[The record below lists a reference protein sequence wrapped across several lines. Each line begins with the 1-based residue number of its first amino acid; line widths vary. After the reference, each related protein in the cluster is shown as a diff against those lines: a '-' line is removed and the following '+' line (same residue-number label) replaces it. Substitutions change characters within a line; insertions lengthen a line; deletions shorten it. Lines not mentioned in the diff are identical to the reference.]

1 MSTTHDH
8 CDGAA
13 CEDTA
18 AVADT
23 VAPAPHGGV
32 AFRIHGMDCAEEVAI
47 LKRALADHIPEDA
60 LRFDVLSGRM
70 TVPEGVASQIVIDA
84 VRATGMRAEPWQEE
98 RPDAAGRTG
107 LGLRDWLV
115 IVSIAGT
122 LGGFATHAAMEGAT
136 AAIGSEGAGL
146 AHAVP
151 WTAKAIYSLAVGAGL
166 WVVLPKAWYALR
178 SLRPDMNLLM
188 TVAVAGAIAIGEWFE
203 AATVSSFFALS
214 LALEAWSVGRAR
226 RAVEA
231 LMRLAPDTVRV
242 RGEGGEEREVDPA
255 TVAVGTTFTVLPGE
269 RIGLDGEVSTG
280 RTEVDQAP
288 ITGESVPVDKEPG
301 DAVFAGT
308 INGSGAIEV
317 VSTRP
322 AGETTL
328 ARIVRQVADSQAN
341 RSQSERFVERFARI
355 YTPAIFALAVL
366 VAVVPPLLFGAS
378 WSDWTYRALV
388 LLVIGCPCALVIST
402 PVAIVASLAASA
414 RHGVLLKGGRV
425 AELPAKLVAVALDK
439 TGTLTHGRPRVV
451 EVVPLAEHDE
461 RALMGRAL
469 ALEQRSTHP
478 LAAAIVRHAEELG
491 VEAAAAE
498 EVVAIHGKGVQGR
511 IGGRTFW
518 LGSHRWLEERG
529 QEEPEHHARLEA
541 MSAAGRSVVVVGNDD
556 HVCGLI
562 AVADEVREESAEA
575 IRQLHAA
582 GIRRVVMLTG
592 DNRATAEAVAAEVGV
607 DEVLAEL
614 LPEDKVAAIERL
626 ERELGPVAMIG
637 DGVNDAPALAR
648 ATLGVAMGAAGTDV
662 AIETADIALMSD
674 DLSKLAWL
682 VGHSRATMS
691 VIRANTVLALGIKV
705 VFVVLTFAG
714 LASLWGAVAADMG
727 ASLLVVANALR
738 LLRRR

>member
-1 MSTTHDH
+1 MSDQKDRCSSCEVDASTSSVAQT
-8 CDGAA
+8 DGG
-13 CEDTA
+13 TS
-18 AVADT
+18 
-23 VAPAPHGGV
+23 
-32 AFRIHGMDCAEEVAI
+32 FKIHGMDCAEEVAV
-47 LKRALADHIPEDA
+47 LKRALAGLVPEEA
-60 LRFDVLSGRM
+60 LTFDVLTGRM
-70 TVPEGVASQIVIDA
+70 TARVPVDCAAVMDA
-84 VRATGMRAEPWQEE
+84 VAATGMRAEPWTND
-98 RPDAAGRTG
+98 RAPDASKGRFGRREG
-107 LGLRDWLV
+107 LV
-115 IVSIAGT
+115 VVSIAAT
-122 LGGFATHAAMEGAT
+122 IGGFSIHAALEGAT

-151 WTAKAIYSLAVGAGL
+151 WVAQAVYLIAVAAGL

-178 SLRPDMNLLM
+178 SVRPDMNLLM
-188 TVAVAGAIAIGEWFE
+188 TIAVAGAIAIGEWFE
-203 AATVSSFFALS
+203 AATVSSLFALS

-242 RGEGGEEREVDPA
+242 RSEGGEEREVDPA
-255 TVAVGTTFTVLPGE
+255 EVAVGTVFTVLPGE
-269 RIGLDGEVSTG
+269 RIGLDGRVESG

-288 ITGESVPVDKEPG
+288 ITGESVPVEKEPG
-301 DAVFAGT
+301 DQVFAGT

-317 VSTRP
+317 ISTQA

-341 RSQSERFVERFARI
+341 RSASERFVERFARI
-355 YTPAIFALAVL
+355 YTPLIFASALL
-366 VAVVPPLLFGAS
+366 VALVPPLLFGGE

-425 AELPAKLVAVALDK
+425 AELPAKLAVVALDK
-439 TGTLTHGRPRVV
+439 TGTLTFGRPSVV
-451 EVVPLAEHDE
+451 DVVPLAEHDE
-461 RALMGRAL
+461 NALLGRAA
-469 ALEQRSTHP
+469 ALERMSTHP
-478 LAAAIVRHAEELG
+478 IAAAILRRAEQAG
-491 VEAAAAE
+491 VDALPATDVTA
-498 EVVAIHGKGVQGR
+498 VHGKGVQGH
-511 IGGRTFW
+511 IDGRAFW

-529 QEEPEHHARLEA
+529 QEEPEHHERLEA
-541 MSAAGRSVVVVGNDD
+541 LSSAGRSVVVVGNED

-562 AVADEVREESAEA
+562 AVADEVRPESS
-575 IRQLHAA
+575 AA
-582 GIRRVVMLTG
+582 LAALRTAGVRSVVMLTG
-592 DNRATAEAVAAEVGV
+592 DNAATASAVGAQVGV
-607 DEVLAEL
+607 DEVHSEL
-614 LPEDKVAAIERL
+614 LPEDKVSAVERL
-626 ERELGPVAMIG
+626 EREVGPVAMIG

-682 VGHSRATMS
+682 VEHSHATLS
-691 VIRANTVLALGIKV
+691 VIRWNTVLALGIKV

-714 LASLWGAVAADMG
+714 IATLWGAVAADMG

-738 LLRRR
+738 LLRR

>member
-1 MSTTHDH
+1 MSGDHHDH

-13 CEDTA
+13 CEDPA
-18 AVADT
+18 AVAGT
-23 VAPAPHGGV
+23 VSPAPLDG
-32 AFRIHGMDCAEEVAI
+32 ASFRIHGMDCAEEVAI
-47 LKRALADHIPEDA
+47 LKRALSDLVPEES
-60 LRFDVLSGRM
+60 LTFDVLSGRM
-70 TVPEGVASQIVIDA
+70 TARVPVDEQAVLEAVGV
-84 VRATGMRAEPWQEE
+84 TGMRAEPWRDQ
-98 RPDAAGRTG
+98 RPDAKSSGSLGR
-107 LGLRDWLV
+107 RDWLV
-115 IVSIAGT
+115 VISVVAT
-122 LGGFATHAAMEGAT
+122 LGGFATHAVLEGTT

-151 WTAKAIYSLAVGAGL
+151 WSARAIYLVAVSTGL
-166 WVVLPKAWYALR
+166 WIVLPKAWYSLR

-188 TVAVAGAIAIGEWFE
+188 TVAVAGAIGIGEWFE
-203 AATVSSFFALS
+203 AATVSSLFALS

-242 RGEGGEEREVDPA
+242 RSEDGKDEEVDPA
-255 TVAVGTTFTVLPGE
+255 SVAVGTVFTVLPGE
-269 RIGLDGEVSTG
+269 RIGLDGEVQAG

-301 DAVFAGT
+301 DPVFAGT
-308 INGSGAIEV
+308 INGSGAIDV
-317 VSTRP
+317 TSTQP

-341 RSQSERFVERFARI
+341 RAESERFVERFARI
-355 YTPAIFALAVL
+355 YTPAIFALAVV
-366 VAVVPPLLFGAS
+366 VAVVPPLLFGAT

-425 AELPAKLVAVALDK
+425 AELPAQLAAIALDK
-439 TGTLTHGRPRVV
+439 TGTLTRGRPTVV
-451 EVVPLAEHDE
+451 EVVPLGEHDE
-461 RALMGRAL
+461 QALLGRAA
-469 ALEQRSTHP
+469 ALERLSSHP
-478 LAAAIVRHAEELG
+478 IATAILRRAEQLG
-491 VEAAAAE
+491 VEAVPATD
-498 EVVAIHGKGVQGR
+498 VVAIHGKGVEGR
-511 IGGRTFW
+511 IDGQSFW

-529 QEEPEHHARLEA
+529 QEEPEHHERLEA
-541 MSAAGRSVVVVGNDD
+541 LSSAGRSVVVVGNDD
-556 HVCGLI
+556 HICGLI
-562 AVADEVREESAEA
+562 AVADEVREESKSALDALREA
-575 IRQLHAA
+575 GVAK
-582 GIRRVVMLTG
+582 VVMLTG
-592 DNRATAEAVAAEVGV
+592 DNRATAEAVGREVGV

-614 LPEDKVAAIERL
+614 LPEDKVAAVERL

-662 AIETADIALMSD
+662 AIETADIALMGD

-682 VGHSRATMS
+682 VEHSRATLS
-691 VIRANTVLALGIKV
+691 VIRANTVLALGIKA
-705 VFVVLTFAG
+705 VFVVLTFGG

-738 LLRRR
+738 LLRR